1 LKQSKKLD
9 TKLLNNMS
17 EKELQPISEDDREK
31 VTLPIKGMHCAA
43 CVSRVEGALQKSDG
57 VISASVNFATERASV
72 QFDSNST
79 SKEALKE
86 AIRSSGY
93 DVAESSSDS
102 DEDHHDHMSHGED
115 TAVLSQ
121 KLIISAI
128 LTSGIFFLM
137 YSSMFNISLGL
148 SHEVTVMIQ
157 LALATPIQFWA
168 GYSFYTGAWH
178 AARNKTTDMFT
189 LIALGTSAA
198 YFFSIYVILT
208 GGIEVHFHTS
218 AAIIV
223 LILLGNLLEARAKG
237 QASAAIKRLLGL
249 QAKTAHVLRNGK
261 DLDLPIEEVIV
272 GDLIWVRPGEKAPVD
287 GLVTEGSS
295 HVDESMISGEA
306 IPVAKELGDEIIGAS
321 INGTGSFQ
329 MEATRVGDETV
340 LAQIVQLVEEA
351 QSNKPPIAKLADKI
365 ASYFVPAVIL
375 VALTTA
381 VVWILLGETSLGL
394 MSAIAV
400 LIVACP
406 CALGLATPVSIL
418 VGTGKGAELG
428 IFVRNG
434 LSLETAR
441 NLSTVVMDKT
451 GTITEGKPQ
460 VTDIIVLDRFS
471 EDEIL
476 TIAASAEIR
485 SEHPLG
491 QAIVQEA
498 RTRSL
503 TFSDVGGFFSQPG
516 FGIGAKIDRDGDS
529 ELVLIGNQEWMKEQ
543 SINIDTGAGKID
555 PPTGQGKT
563 PVYVSLG
570 NSLVGIIFVADKP
583 KSSSKPA
590 IRSLK
595 NLGLSIIML
604 TGDREKT
611 ARAIAQEVGIEKI
624 IPEVLPSEKAAEI
637 RKLQAQGENV
647 AMIGDGIN
655 DAPALSQANLGIAI
669 GTGTD
674 VAIESS
680 DITLMSG
687 DLRGVSSAIALSKA
701 TMRNVRQ
708 NLFWAFIY
716 NIILIP
722 IAAVGILSP
731 IFAGAAMAISSVSV
745 VTNALRLK
753 RFKAPHISGK

>member
-1 LKQSKKLD
+1 
-9 TKLLNNMS
+9 MS